1 MEKTAFAC
9 HKGLFQF
16 NRMSFGLSNAPIVFQ
31 ELMNIVLQGQE
42 EFAIAYLDDIL
53 VFSKTHQYPLRHIQD
68 VFHRLRQHGLKLKLK
83 KCSFF
88 KEQTEYI
95 GFIIN
100 EHGVKPDPKKVEAIQ
115 KLPAPTTVRDVSG
128 FIGMC
133 SYY

>member
-16 NRMSFGLSNAPIVFQ
+16 NRMSFGLSNARIVFQ